1 MSHGTLNGYR
11 EHRKAGLEPCEPCRR
26 AYERLYGPDAPRADG
41 QPIKPWHP
49 DETRA
54 FERGQAGA
62 RAMESRWRPKWE
74 AYQERRQPPEGK
86 YCGTPYGYTRH
97 LRDKIPACQP
107 CKDAHA
113 AYERDRVR
121 RNTPA

>member
-26 AYERLYGPDAPRADG
+26 AYERIYGPDAPRADG

-62 RAMESRWRPKWE
+62 RAMESRWRPRWE
-74 AYQERRQPPEGK
+74 AYQASRQPPEGK

-97 LRDKIPACQP
+97 LRDKTPTCQP

>member
-1 MSHGTLNGYR
+1 MHGTLNGYR

-62 RAMESRWRPKWE
+62 RAMESRWRPRWE
-74 AYQERRQPPEGK
+74 AYKQ
-86 YCGTPYGYTRH
+86 CGTDAGYH
-97 LRDKIPACQP
+97 KHKHNQESACQA
-107 CKDAHA
+107 CKEAHA
-113 AYERDRVR
+113 AAERDRKYR
-121 RNTPA
+121 RQSA

>member
-1 MSHGTLNGYR
+1 MHGTLNGYR

-49 DETRA
+49 EQTAA
-54 FERGQAGA
+54 FERDRA
-62 RAMESRWRPKWE
+62 RSHPQKERWTEYRR
-74 AYQERRQPPEGK
+74 ERRPEGK
-86 YCGTPYGYTRH
+86 YCGTAYGYTCHVREGSP
-97 LRDKIPACQP
+97 KCQP

-113 AYERDRVR
+113 AYERDRLR

>member
-11 EHRKAGLEPCEPCRR
+11 EHRKLGLEPCDPCRR
-26 AYERLYGPDAPRADG
+26 AYERIYGPDAPRADG

-62 RAMESRWRPKWE
+62 RAMESRWRT
-74 AYQERRQPPEGK
+74 YRDDIRH
-86 YCGTPYGYTRH
+86 CGTDTGYKYHQRNQT
-97 LRDKIPACQP
+97 PACQA

>member
-26 AYERLYGPDAPRADG
+26 AYERIYGPDAPRADG

-62 RAMESRWRPKWE
+62 RAMESRWRPRWNDV
-74 AYQERRQPPEGK
+74 RH
-86 YCGTPYGYTRH
+86 CGTDTGYKYHTRNGT
-97 LRDKIPACQP
+97 PACQP